1 MPRCN
6 LNKADIEF
14 LPNTNYLNNSEIS
27 RSALMTLGFTVG
39 DVGAWLFI
47 LWVCVDWYINLTLPM
62 DDFMKATFRTGTD
75 ALAVL
80 WA

>member
-1 MPRCN
+1 MPRSN
-6 LNKADIEF
+6 FSKADIEF
-14 LPNTNYLNNSEIS
+14 LPNTTHFGMSEIS

-62 DDFMKATFRTGTD
+62 EDFMNATFKTGMD